1 MRNDFIEK
9 WQGREEE
16 LALVHGEELRKVEEA
31 QQSGD
36 FETANVT
43 VGESIGLVHDIPK
56 AGDLVHRIV
65 ADASNRLMKF
75 APALAA

>member
-1 MRNDFIEK
+1 
-9 WQGREEE
+9 
-16 LALVHGEELRKVEEA
+16 
-31 QQSGD
+31 
-36 FETANVT
+36 
-43 VGESIGLVHDIPK
+43 LVHDIPK